1 MRNLALS
8 LIILFLMAIPII
20 LFLRYEAK
28 EAKSFNSP
36 ALIADAEHWRMDL
49 APLVAAGISES
60 VFRA

>member
-1 MRNLALS
+1 
-8 LIILFLMAIPII
+8 MAIPII

-49 APLVAAGISES
+49 APLVAAGISEEMLKNPFLELERGMG
-60 VFRA
+60 VCN